1 MFTTQPRAPAE
12 RLAGILEMLC
22 RAVADRG
29 GRKLLAVPLVLLVWG
44 RLRRLSTRIL
54 RLAAKIEAGTPP
66 PRPRGPRA
74 PRPGRP
80 KPPLPLPRGKSWL
93 IRLMRMEAAAAGS
106 QLQHL
111 LAEPEMQALA
121 ADPRM
126 GRLLRP
132 LCHALGVT
140 PPPEIA
146 KPVRKAAPAP
156 APAATARPLP
166 AATQAA
172 APPAQAHPP
181 GPESPCSQKRAP
193 KGTRRPFP
201 SHGPPPAPA

>member
-1 MFTTQPRAPAE
+1 MFATPPRAPAE
-12 RLAGILEMLC
+12 RLAGILDMLC
-22 RAVADRG
+22 RAVADHG

-80 KPPLPLPRGKSWL
+80 KPPLILPRGKSWL

-146 KPVRKAAPAP
+146 KPARQAAP
-156 APAATARPLP
+156 APAATGTAQPRPVP
-166 AATQAA
+166 THAA
-172 APPAQAHPP
+172 APPAHTNPP
-181 GPESPCSQKRAP
+181 SPGSSCPRRRTP
-193 KGTRRPFP
+193 RGTRRALP
-201 SHGPPPAPA
+201 SHGPPPAAA